1 MSHTP
6 MDLDSSL
13 DDLIKKRKSS
23 GSERSSRSRKQNNNK
38 SKKQHQMPSRP
49 ALQTSKAKVSKP
61 APVRSNAGINARLST
76 SSGNAPSGPLFTAK
90 NTPPAQR
97 PTPKADP
104 SQIIITKAIPAS
116 NAVSSRL
123 GSGAGNDKKVKSVIA
138 GRLGSQPRQQ
148 QQQQQQQPQIQ
159 SQILRPLP
167 PTQQQQ
173 QEQLYMPSS
182 SIQSPRDP
190 IQIRGMYQPEYVVP
204 GQGISIRGR
213 SNTATARPGI
223 SIRGESGPTTVL
235 MTGLDA
241 YTNSDD
247 VRLAVEDFGNVLNCE
262 VLRDRQGR
270 SFGEAEIEFSS
281 KDAALDCIA
290 AMDNQLAD
298 GRILRIILREPKK
311 PQTYAQKQ
319 LRSMVQPSYAVSG
332 KMYSDQLTPR
342 YDIYRQ

>member
-23 GSERSSRSRKQNNNK
+23 GSDKSKFKKQNNNK
-38 SKKQHQMPSRP
+38 SKKQHQSQVSSRP
-49 ALQTSKAKVSKP
+49 ALQTSKAKVTKP
-61 APVRSNAGINARLST
+61 TQQRNSSGINARLST
-76 SSGNAPSGPLFTAK
+76 SSGNPPSGPLFTAK
-90 NTPPAQR
+90 NAPPTQR
-97 PTPKADP
+97 HTPKADP

-123 GSGAGNDKKVKSVIA
+123 GNGAGNDKKVKSVIA
-138 GRLGSQPRQQ
+138 SRLGSQPRQQ
-148 QQQQQQQPQIQ
+148 QQQQQQQRKIQ
-159 SQILRPLP
+159 SQILHPLP
-167 PTQQQQ
+167 TTQQHPV
-173 QEQLYMPSS
+173 MPSS
-182 SIQSPRDP
+182 SIQPSRDP
-190 IQIRGMYQPEYVVP
+190 VQIRGMFQSEYAEQ

-247 VRLAVEDFGNVLNCE
+247 VRLTVENFGNVLNCE

-290 AMDNQLAD
+290 ALDNQLAD

-319 LRSMVQPSYAVSG
+319 IRSMVQPSYGVSG

>member
-23 GSERSSRSRKQNNNK
+23 GSDRSSRSRKHNNNSSSSK
-38 SKKQHQMPSRP
+38 SKKQQQPSRP
-49 ALQTSKAKVSKP
+49 ALQTHKAKVSKP
-61 APVRSNAGINARLST
+61 TPPRSNSGINARLST
-76 SSGNAPSGPLFTAK
+76 ATGNSPSGPLFTAK

-116 NAVSSRL
+116 NAISNRL

-148 QQQQQQQPQIQ
+148 QQQQPQIQ

-167 PTQQQQ
+167 ATQQQQ
-173 QEQLYMPSS
+173 PYMPSS
-182 SIQSPRDP
+182 SIQSSRDP
-190 IQIRGMYQPEYVVP
+190 LQIRGMYQPEYAEP

-235 MTGLDA
+235 MTGLDV

-247 VRLAVEDFGNVLNCE
+247 VRLAVENFGNVLNCE

-298 GRILRIILREPKK
+298 GRFLGRHVC
-311 PQTYAQKQ
+311 KQ
-319 LRSMVQPSYAVSG
+319 G
-332 KMYSDQLTPR
+332 D
-342 YDIYRQ
+342 D

>member
-23 GSERSSRSRKQNNNK
+23 GSDRSRSRKHSNNK
-38 SKKQHQMPSRP
+38 SKKQQQQHQMSSRP

-61 APVRSNAGINARLST
+61 TPPRSNSGINARLST
-76 SSGNAPSGPLFTAK
+76 SSGNSPSGPLFTAK
-90 NTPPAQR
+90 NTPPAKR
-97 PTPKADP
+97 TTPKADP
-104 SQIIITKAIPAS
+104 SQIIITKAIPTS
-116 NAVSSRL
+116 NAISNRI
-123 GSGAGNDKKVKSVIA
+123 GSGAGNDKKMKSVIA
-138 GRLGSQPRQQ
+138 SRLGSQPR
-148 QQQQQQQPQIQ
+148 QQQQQQPQIQ

-167 PTQQQQ
+167 ATQQQ
-173 QEQLYMPSS
+173 QLYMPSS
-182 SIQSPRDP
+182 SIQSSRDP
-190 IQIRGMYQPEYVVP
+190 IQIRGMYQPEYVEP

-241 YTNSDD
+241 YANSDD
-247 VRLAVEDFGNVLNCE
+247 VRLAVEDFGNVLSCE

-290 AMDNQLAD
+290 ALDNKLAD